1 MAHCYY
7 HHFLA
12 ALFLLVLLVSP
23 TLASQCNNGDL
34 KALISIKK
42 SLGNP
47 SILSSWVPSTS
58 CCTWAHLQ
66 CNRAGRVNSL
76 SIRDS
81 NLTATIPPSVTDLTA
96 LISLAFIDL
105 PGLTGPIPTSI
116 FTLKTLQAVTIIRT
130 SVSAFSGP
138 VPDSIS
144 QVSQLDTLDLSSN
157 KLTGPIPV
165 SLSKLSKLRFLD
177 LSHNQLTGSIPSGL
191 VHGNFAFLILS
202 HNLLTGRIPLD
213 YGSANIDTINLSHNR
228 LIGDASFLFGAQ
240 KPTTEIYLAWN
251 QLEFDI
257 SNVVFPK
264 GLTDLD
270 LSHNKISGRVPA
282 SIRDLA
288 KVHKLDLSYNK
299 LCGEIPSGGLN
310 MHMSVAAFRHNKC
323 LCGAPLAPCRKN

>member
-1 MAHCYY
+1 MAHY
-7 HHFLA
+7 HLFLTCLFLA
-12 ALFLLVLLVSP
+12 LLASP
-23 TLASQCNNGDL
+23 SLASQCNSADL
-34 KALISIKK
+34 KALLSIKQ

-47 SILSSWVPSTS
+47 TILSSWAPSTS
-58 CCTWAHLQ
+58 CCAWKSLQ
-66 CNRAGRVNSL
+66 CDRAGRVNSL
-76 SIRDS
+76 TIRDS
-81 NLTATIPPSVTDLTA
+81 NLVATIPPSVADLTA

-105 PGLTGPIPTSI
+105 QGLTGPIPASI
-116 FTLKTLQAVTIIRT
+116 FTMKTLQQLTILRT

-138 VPDSIS
+138 IPDSIC
-144 QVSQLDTLDLSSN
+144 QQSQLDTLDLSSN
-157 KLTGPIPV
+157 KLTGSIPV
-165 SLSKLSKLRFLD
+165 SLSKLPKLRFLD

-213 YGSANIDTINLSHNR
+213 YGSANIDSINLSHNR

-240 KPTTEIYLAWN
+240 KPTTEVYLAWN
-251 QLEFDI
+251 RLEFDI

-270 LSHNKISGRVPA
+270 LSHNRISGRVPA

-299 LCGEIPSGGLN
+299 LCGEIPSGGVNTHL
-310 MHMSVAAFRHNKC
+310 SVTAFGHNKC
-323 LCGAPLAPCRKN
+323 LCGAPLSPCHKN

>member
-1 MAHCYY
+1 MAHY
-7 HHFLA
+7 HLFLA
-12 ALFLLVLLVSP
+12 CLFLVLLVSP
-23 TLASQCNNGDL
+23 SLASQCHSGDL
-34 KALISIKK
+34 KALINIKQ

-66 CNRAGRVNSL
+66 CDRAGRVNSL
-76 SIRDS
+76 AIRDS
-81 NLTATIPPSVTDLTA
+81 NLATTIPPSVADLTA
-96 LISLAFIDL
+96 LISLSFIDL
-105 PGLTGPIPTSI
+105 PGLTGPIPASI
-116 FTLKTLQAVTIIRT
+116 FTLKSLQQLTVIRT
-130 SVSAFSGP
+130 SVSAFSAP
-138 VPDSIS
+138 IPDSIS
-144 QVSQLDTLDLSSN
+144 QLNQLDTLDLSSN
-157 KLTGPIPV
+157 KLTGSIPV
-165 SLSKLSKLRFLD
+165 SLSKLPKLRFLD
-177 LSHNQLTGSIPSGL
+177 LSHNQLTGSIPPGL

-202 HNLLTGRIPLD
+202 HNLLTGRIPLV
-213 YGSANIDTINLSHNR
+213 YGSANINTINLSHNR

-251 QLEFDI
+251 RLEFDI

-288 KVHKLDLSYNK
+288 KVNKLDLSYNK
-299 LCGEIPSGGLN
+299 LCGEIPSGGVNTHL
-310 MHMSVAAFRHNKC
+310 SVAAFGHNKC

>member
-1 MAHCYY
+1 MAHR
-7 HHFLA
+7 HSL
-12 ALFLLVLLVSP
+12 LFACLFLVLLASP
-23 TLASQCNNGDL
+23 TLASKCDSGDL
-34 KALISIKK
+34 KALLSIKQ

-58 CCTWAHLQ
+58 CCSWGHLQ
-66 CNRAGRVNSL
+66 CDRAGRVNSIT
-76 SIRDS
+76 IRDS
-81 NLTATIPPSVTDLTA
+81 NLAGTIPPSVTDLTA

-116 FTLKTLQAVTIIRT
+116 FTLKTLQQVTVIRT
-130 SVSAFSGP
+130 SVSGFSGP

-144 QVSQLDTLDLSSN
+144 QLSQIDTLDLSAN
-157 KLTGPIPV
+157 KITGPIPA
-165 SLSKLSKLRFLD
+165 SLSKLPKLRFLD

-202 HNLLTGRIPLD
+202 HNLLTGRIPVD
-213 YGSANIDTINLSHNR
+213 YGSTDFDTINLSHNR

-240 KPTTEIYLAWN
+240 KKTTEIYLAWN
-251 QLEFDI
+251 RLEFDI
-257 SNVVFPK
+257 SNVAFPK

-270 LSHNKISGRVPA
+270 LSHNKITGRVPV

-299 LCGEIPSGGLN
+299 LCGQIPSVGVNTHLG
-310 MHMSVAAFRHNKC
+310 VAAFGHNKC
-323 LCGAPLAPCRKN
+323 LCGGPLAPCHKN